1 MARLVQA
8 PRHDGID
15 PSIPVDRTS
24 ITRRAGSVQIDDGVD
39 PVRSLLYR
47 KYSTWPCVVVVGNEM
62 LSVLKKKA
70 AVGVVLFLQLSVGVP
85 GAEMW
90 GSGRGVSVFVFGRH
104 GLRPGRWVVWVW
116 TSGLPEPEQ
125 RRAVRYT

>member
-62 LSVLKKKA
+62 LSVLKKKSA
-70 AVGVVLFLQLSVGVP
+70 AGSFCSCSLALGCRGPRCGDLAGAFQCLFLEAWLEARAVGGVGV
-85 GAEMW
+85 
-90 GSGRGVSVFVFGRH
+90 GVDEWF
-104 GLRPGRWVVWVW
+104 
-116 TSGLPEPEQ
+116 
-125 RRAVRYT
+125 A